1 VTRPWRPGQKRPDT
15 DSMIRVDQAGEY
27 GATRIYAGQL
37 AVLPPGSAA
46 AKLVSRMAMQEQ
58 RHLKRFDELASGRS
72 VRPTLLQPFWHVAG
86 YALGA
91 GTALIGE
98 SAAMACTDAIE
109 TEIDR
114 HYQRQ
119 LEDLGDG
126 DPELSADIAEFR
138 ADELEHRDTARQ
150 AGSERALA
158 YPVLTGAIR
167 AACRVAIALSKR
179 V

>member
-1 VTRPWRPGQKRPDT
+1 
-15 DSMIRVDQAGEY
+15 
-27 GATRIYAGQL
+27 
-37 AVLPPGSAA
+37 
-46 AKLVSRMAMQEQ
+46 
-58 RHLKRFDELASGRS
+58 
-72 VRPTLLQPFWHVAG
+72 LLQPFWHVAG

-119 LEDLGDG
+119 LEELGEE

-138 ADELEHRDTARQ
+138 AEELEHRDTARQ

>member
-1 VTRPWRPGQKRPDT
+1 MSGHWRPGQKRADPA
-15 DSMIRVDQAGEY
+15 SMIRVDQAGEY

-37 AVLPPGSAA
+37 AVLRPSSPA

-58 RHLKRFDELASGRS
+58 RHLERFDQLIAERR
-72 VRPTLLQPFWHVAG
+72 VRPTALQPLWKLAG
-86 YALGA
+86 FALGA
-91 GTALIGE
+91 GTALISE
-98 SAAMACTDAIE
+98 EAAMACTDAVE

-119 LEDLGDG
+119 LDALGDE

-138 ADELEHRDTARQ
+138 AEELEHRDTARE
-150 AGSERALA
+150 AGAARAIG
-158 YPVLTGAIR
+158 YPLLTGAIR
-167 AACRVAIALSKR
+167 AACRAAIALSKR